1 MAKKNRSRRQRQRVR
16 EGVAPAPQGLT
27 DQAAGPESVA
37 APATP
42 RPAAARPQPFTAPIT
57 GPRRAAA
64 AATSTGTIDI
74 DARVPYFTSDLRR
87 IALTAGVML
96 AIIIIASF
104 VVH

>member
-1 MAKKNRSRRQRQRVR
+1 MAKKNRSRRQRQRVQ
-16 EGVAPAPQGLT
+16 GTVAPPAQGLGEPS
-27 DQAAGPESVA
+27 AGQSGVA
-37 APATP
+37 APAAP

-64 AATSTGTIDI
+64 ATATTGTIDI
-74 DARVPYFTSDLRR
+74 DTRVPYFTSDLRR